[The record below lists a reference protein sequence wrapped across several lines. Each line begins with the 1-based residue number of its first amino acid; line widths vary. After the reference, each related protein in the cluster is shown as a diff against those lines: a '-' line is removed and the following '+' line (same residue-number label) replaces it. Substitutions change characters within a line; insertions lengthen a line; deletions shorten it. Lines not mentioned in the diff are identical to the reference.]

1 MENKDVGNFCE
12 KICKN
17 TLNNSGYNILR
28 SNYYSRYG
36 EIDVIAQKD
45 GIIAFVEVKARKIG
59 SLVKP
64 KEAVD
69 KRKMEKIIKT
79 AYQFLMDFDEYKF
92 GNLQP
97 RFDVFEVYFQYSRS
111 NSKSIIDDNFIKIN
125 KINHI
130 ENAFDLNSVNLDF
143 GF

>member
-1 MENKDVGNFCE
+1 MQNKKVGDFCE
-12 KICKN
+12 NICIN
-17 TLNNSGYNILR
+17 NLNNSGYNILR

-45 GIIAFVEVKARKIG
+45 GIIAFVEVKSRKIG
-59 SLVKP
+59 SLVIP

-79 AYQFLMDFDEYKF
+79 AYQFLINFDEYKF

-97 RFDVFEVYFQYSRS
+97 RFDIFEVYFQYS
-111 NSKSIIDDNFIKIN
+111 KSIIEDDFIKIY

-130 ENAFDLNSVNLDF
+130 KNAFDLNSINLDF